1 MPVPVTLAASVSPVK
16 NVPPLI
22 DTVADASVVLLT
34 SLTVS
39 HDDSV
44 TAGLASVYDALAA
57 TLPSTGAWYTAV
69 MLTVVVA
76 VVLFKV
82 PSFTTQLMLRLLSA
96 PKLVGFWLLDEYV
109 TLSSTC
115 W

>member
-1 MPVPVTLAASVSPVK
+1 MLVPATFAASVSPAK
-16 NVPPLI
+16 NVPPVI
-22 DTVADASVVLLT
+22 DTVADESVVLSA

-39 HDDSV
+39 PDDSV
-44 TAGLASVYDALAA
+44 TAGLAAAYDALAA
-57 TLPSTGAWYTAV
+57 TLPSTGAWSVAV

-76 VVLFKV
+76 VVLLTV
-82 PSFTTQLMLRLLSA
+82 PSFATQLIVRVLSA